1 MLKDLIPAVN
11 GPLSRLGSDP
21 FVSLRRAMDRV
32 FDDFNTDISELAP
45 DTWSESMRSFTPR
58 LDMEEKEDCIVLSAE
73 LPGMTDKDVQV
84 ELNKDYLTIK
94 GEKKSEREEST
105 ANRYFSERNFGS
117 FERTIRLNSDI
128 NRDKIEAAVKH
139 GVLTVTLPK
148 SAEAKKEVKKIPVHH

>member
-11 GPLSRLGSDP
+11 RPLSRLGSDP

-32 FDDFNTDISELAP
+32 FDDFNTDIFELAP

-128 NRDKIEAAVKH
+128 NRDKIEATVKH